1 MEQLVSSL
9 TEKEL
14 TTTQAARL
22 VGVSRQYVVELCNR
36 GEVPHR
42 RVGSHRRIR
51 REDIVRYFAPAHSP
65 LSRKDRVS
73 LAIHCLVAQRWL
85 CDEDNIRAHAL
96 KNIDTMRRAN
106 SDGTASVYLTAWS
119 HLLDGPFEPLLA
131 TLTSLDESA
140 RDLRN
145 VTPFAGVVPDE
156 QRREL
161 LRSVR

>member
-1 MEQLVSSL
+1 MEHLVSVL
-9 TEKEL
+9 AEKEL
-14 TTTQAARL
+14 TTKQAADL
-22 VGVSRQYVVELCNR
+22 VGVSRQFVVDLCNR

-42 RVGSHRRIR
+42 KVGSHRRIR
-51 REDIVRYFAPAHSP
+51 REDIARYFEQAHSP

-85 CDEDNIRAHAL
+85 CDEVNVRAHAL

-119 HLLDGPFEPLLA
+119 RLLDGPFEPLLM

-161 LRSVR
+161 IHSVR